1 MKERLMVFI
10 DGTNLLLTL
19 GKVINAKFRADKP
32 PEDAIHLAMTI
43 VRSLI
48 QRISGEA
55 DFYSPK
61 LLRIYWFSSFQGDEE
76 YEISLKELFRRQRV
90 EPVIFKKNSGR
101 EKRVDIAISREML
114 INAFNQN
121 YDLGILVA
129 GDEDY
134 VDLVQD
140 IKRFGV
146 RIIGSFFRQDLSKT
160 LELAVDNFHE
170 LHVWGENRKE
180 LVKSLGGKLP
190 EPLAK
195 P

>member
-1 MKERLMVFI
+1 
-10 DGTNLLLTL
+10 
-19 GKVINAKFRADKP
+19 
-32 PEDAIHLAMTI
+32 
-43 VRSLI
+43 
-48 QRISGEA
+48 
-55 DFYSPK
+55 
-61 LLRIYWFSSFQGDEE
+61 
-76 YEISLKELFRRQRV
+76 
-90 EPVIFKKNSGR
+90 
-101 EKRVDIAISREML
+101 ML

-190 EPLAK
+190 DPLAK

>member
-1 MKERLMVFI
+1 MREKQT
-10 DGTNLLLTL
+10 GK
-19 GKVINAKFRADKP
+19 KVIGLAVINNEDRAVKGEYLEALQNKGAEFILWTERNKP
-32 PEDAIHLAMTI
+32 ENIKK
-43 VRSLI
+43 R
-48 QRISGEA
+48 R
-55 DFYSPK
+55 
-61 LLRIYWFSSFQGDEE
+61 R
-76 YEISLKELFRRQRV
+76 LKTSE
-90 EPVIFKKNSGR
+90 KNSGR